1 MLSLL
6 LLTQLAVANLTP
18 KTTEQPVEETTQ
30 VEEKVEEL
38 KQDQTTQ
45 VEAGVETSKEET
57 SKEETVEIEETVEAG
72 VETSKEETVVETSKE
87 ETVDTEEVPKDFNE
101 AAETVSLLVT
111 AVQDKNWTLVIG
123 LLLTLVVFV
132 ANKFGLKDKV
142 GGKYVPV
149 VAVLLGTMTTTGLA
163 LVSGIAVT
171 SAITQGIVAGMVS
184 IGGWEVLFKH
194 FLASKKEA

>member
-6 LLTQLAVANLTP
+6 LLTQLATANLTP

-45 VEAGVETSKEET
+45 VEAGVET